1 MADETAARQEDE
13 LMEASQAPFGE
24 LPVGDVAPE
33 QQCILVVDDERTVLS
48 VTARMLSGAGYSVLE
63 ATGAREALQLLAE
76 DPSRVDLVVTDVV
89 MPETDGRALGRLIAE
104 QYPGIQVAYMSAYP
118 AEDVLHRGSPGPAFT
133 FLRKP
138 FSADTLLAAV
148 SGLIGPNPGW
158 RRLRP
163 A

>member
-33 QQCILVVDDERTVLS
+33 QRCILVVDDERTVLS

-118 AEDVLHRGSPGPAFT
+118 AEDVLHRGSPGPAGA
-133 FLRKP
+133 RP
-138 FSADTLLAAV
+138 RQSAAPRDAICARAAC
-148 SGLIGPNPGW
+148 PNTRG
-158 RRLRP
+158 RRPSSANR
-163 A
+163 

>member
-1 MADETAARQEDE
+1 MVAEPHRAKTSRTYIPEHRPPRTFQPEIGETMADETAARQEDE

-33 QQCILVVDDERTVLS
+33 QRCILVVDDERTVLS

-89 MPETDGRALGRLIAE
+89 MPETDGRALGRVLAE
-104 QYPGIQVAYMSAYP
+104 C
-118 AEDVLHRGSPGPAFT
+118 DL
-133 FLRKP
+133 
-138 FSADTLLAAV
+138 
-148 SGLIGPNPGW
+148 
-158 RRLRP
+158 
-163 A
+163 